1 METQT
6 VEQAVTRAE
15 GAASSLMNTLGQVVR
30 PGEHD
35 VLIDAPMMVSA
46 MAARTVGLDEDRFA
60 EVAREVYREVIRR
73 SET

>member
-1 METQT
+1 MQTQT
-6 VEQAVTRAE
+6 VEQAIDRAE
-15 GAASSLMNTLGQVVR
+15 GAASTLMTTLGQVVR

-35 VLIDAPMMVSA
+35 VLIDAPMMVAA
-46 MAARTVGLDEDRFA
+46 MAARSAGLDEDRFA